1 MHASATR
8 LPIRLTGLAAALILL
23 AALAACDKR
32 NAYVPPPPP
41 KVTVAKPVRQ
51 SVVDY
56 LEFTGNTQ
64 AIQTVN
70 LNARVEGFLQ
80 GIFYEDGARV
90 KQGQKLFLIEPAPYK
105 AKVDRAKADLDS
117 QKAQLVQAETELTRS
132 KKLFA
137 ERAGPDTEVVRWQRE
152 RDTALANVEAAKANL
167 QIAEIN
173 LSYTSINAPF
183 DGRVSR
189 RQVDLGN
196 LVGNGGQATQLA
208 TIVKDDP
215 IYAYFTLN
223 ERDMLR
229 VERVNQA
236 RQRQSAP
243 RRVALEMGLS
253 DQSGY
258 PLKGEFDYYDIGV
271 DPQTGTMLLR
281 GVFPNPKGDIVAGL
295 FVKLRAALE
304 TREAI
309 TVPESCV
316 GVDQVGSYVLVVDDK
331 NLAQQRPVTTAQA
344 VNGLRVIDKGLDG
357 SERVIVNGMQRAR
370 PGAPVAPEEAKQ

>member
-8 LPIRLTGLAAALILL
+8 LPLRLTGLAAALILL
-23 AALAACDKR
+23 AAMAACDKR

-51 SVVDY
+51 TVVDY

-64 AIQTVN
+64 AVQTVN

-80 GIFYEDGARV
+80 GVFYEDGARV

-173 LSYTSINAPF
+173 LGYTSVTAPF

-189 RQVDLGN
+189 RQVDPGN
-196 LVGNGGQATQLA
+196 LVGSGGQATQLA

-236 RQRQSAP
+236 KQRQSAP
-243 RRVALEMGLS
+243 KRVTVEMGLS

-271 DPQTGTMLLR
+271 DPQTGTILLR

-295 FVKLRAALE
+295 FVRLRAALE
-304 TREAI
+304 SRDAL

-331 NLAQQRPVTTAQA
+331 NVVQQRPVTTAQA

-357 SERVIVNGMQRAR
+357 TERVIVNGMQRAR

>member
-8 LPIRLTGLAAALILL
+8 LPLRLTGLAAALILL
-23 AALAACDKR
+23 AVLAACDKR

-64 AIQTVN
+64 AVQTVN

-152 RDTALANVEAAKANL
+152 RDTAVANVEAAKANL

-173 LSYTSINAPF
+173 LGYTSVTAPF

-196 LVGNGGQATQLA
+196 LVGSGGQATQLA

-243 RRVALEMGLS
+243 KRVTVEMGLS

-271 DPQTGTMLLR
+271 DPQTGTILLR

-295 FVKLRAALE
+295 FVRLRAALE
-304 TREAI
+304 TREAL
-309 TVPESCV
+309 TVPEACV

-331 NLAQQRPVTTAQA
+331 NLAQQRPVTTGQA

-357 SERVIVNGMQRAR
+357 TERVIVNGMQRAR